1 MSLDIERTFK
11 MNSDFWPQA
20 RGPPGTQQQQQQQQQ
35 PQTNNFMDTSNND
48 YRQQQQQ
55 QNFHATD
62 NNVDMKEHLM
72 ANPVVDSQN
81 NFQNNSS
88 GFQGMSSVAAAAA
101 AVANGQ
107 GQPIPSTSPGA
118 ENSSPEVKFNAE
130 KLVHE
135 IQVSF
140 DYFFAI
146 LMAQF

>member
-20 RGPPGTQQQQQQQQQ
+20 RGPPGH
-35 PQTNNFMDTSNND
+35 
-48 YRQQQQQ
+48 QQQQQ
-55 QNFHATD
+55 QNAQQPQNNNNFPSLMDASSDYLRNQQNFHASEN

-72 ANPVVDSQN
+72 AQSAAAENSQN
-81 NFQNNSS
+81 FTQTSPFPAMNQTPT
-88 GFQGMSSVAAAAA
+88 
-101 AVANGQ
+101 NGQ
-107 GQPIPSTSPGA
+107 GQQQPLPSTSPGA

-140 DYFFAI
+140 Y
-146 LMAQF
+146 

>member
-20 RGPPGTQQQQQQQQQ
+20 RGPPGQQLQQQQQQQNAQQQ
-35 PQTNNFMDTSNND
+35 PQNNNNFPSLMDTSSD
-48 YRQQQQQ
+48 YHRN
-55 QNFHATD
+55 QNFHASEN

-72 ANPVVDSQN
+72 AQS
-81 NFQNNSS
+81 
-88 GFQGMSSVAAAAA
+88 AA
-101 AVANGQ
+101 AVVAAENSQNFTQSSPFPAMNQTPTNGQ
-107 GQPIPSTSPGA
+107 QGQQQPLPSTSPGA

-140 DYFFAI
+140 Y
-146 LMAQF
+146 